1 MSGYIRNEEELISHG
16 ERALRETALRI
27 VEHAL
32 KSVDPYLVARRLIQ
46 LHGDTLHV
54 GENKFDL
61 SKCRHLYV
69 LGAGKASLAIAKALD
84 EILAERI
91 HQGLVIVKSMEKQSP
106 KYISLREAAHPVPDE
121 AGFVAA
127 KEVLRIA
134 AETRSGDIVFC
145 IFTGGSSA
153 LMSLPVPDITFHDK
167 VKVNETLLSCG
178 ATIRE
183 INAVRKHLSAI
194 KGGRLALALF
204 PATVVNLTVSDVTGD
219 PLDYITGPTVPDTSS
234 FSDAVAVLDK
244 YSLWGTLPDRVTRYL
259 QNHSPEKETPKE
271 FGDHASLLQSFI
283 LADGNDLCQAA
294 KCKAEEL
301 GFSVKII
308 STTLEGESRDE
319 GTRMGEMARRIKQTN
334 ACSNRSCAFIA
345 GGETTVTIKKDHG
358 DGGPNQEFALAA
370 AMELDG
376 CRNVVVAAMDTDGT
390 DGPTEFAGGLVDYST
405 VHRAKAA
412 GLDPIEKLTS
422 HDAAAVLES
431 TGDALKTGQTG
442 TNVNDLKMV
451 LIG

>member
-1 MSGYIRNEEELISHG
+1 MPGYIRNEEELISHG
-16 ERALRETALRI
+16 ERGLRETALRI
-27 VEHAL
+27 IDHAL
-32 KSVDPYLVARRLIQ
+32 ESVDPYLVARRLIQ
-46 LHGDTLHV
+46 LHGDALHI
-54 GENKFDL
+54 GEKRFDL
-61 SKCRHLYV
+61 SKCKHLYI
-69 LGAGKASLAIAKALD
+69 LGAGKASLTIAKALD

-91 HQGLVIVKSMEKQSP
+91 HRGLVIVKSKENKSL
-106 KYISLREAAHPVPDE
+106 KYIGLREAAHPVPDE
-121 AGFVAA
+121 AGFAAA
-127 KEVLRIA
+127 KEVMRIA
-134 AETRSGDIVFC
+134 AETESGDIVFC
-145 IFTGGSSA
+145 VFTGGSSA

-167 VKVNETLLSCG
+167 VKVNEALLSCG

-183 INAVRKHLSAI
+183 INAVRKHLSVI

-244 YSLWGTLPDRVTRYL
+244 YALWGTLPERVTRYL
-259 QNHSPEKETPKE
+259 QNQSPEKETPKE

-294 KCKAEEL
+294 KYKAEEL
-301 GFSVKII
+301 GFTAKII

-319 GTRMGEMARRIKQTN
+319 GARMGKMARRVKQMNT
-334 ACSNRSCAFIA
+334 CSSRSCAFIA
-345 GGETTVTIKKDHG
+345 GGETTVTIKKDQG
-358 DGGPNQEFALAA
+358 NGGPNQEFALAA
-370 AMELDG
+370 AMELNS

-405 VHRAKAA
+405 VYRAKAA
-412 GLDPIEKLTS
+412 GLDPIEKLDG
-422 HDAAAVLES
+422 HDTAAVLES
-431 TGDALKTGQTG
+431 TGDILITGQTG